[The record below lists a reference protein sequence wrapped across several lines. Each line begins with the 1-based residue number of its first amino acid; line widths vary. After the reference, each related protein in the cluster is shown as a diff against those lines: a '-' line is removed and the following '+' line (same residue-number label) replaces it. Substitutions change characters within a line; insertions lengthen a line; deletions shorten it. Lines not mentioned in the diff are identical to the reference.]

1 MDQQNKVMQRAP
13 SISSCFPE
21 RFSGVSPRY
30 EHEHKHEHENEHEKQ
45 QHHQQRP
52 MKGSVTP
59 LYPLPQPPP
68 PFKAP
73 VDKHLIVEETI
84 QPHHAPPSSS
94 SASPPHHHVP
104 PAGSRPNGAAAPEKP
119 VGQPASIPLPPIP
132 SFPCFGNYG
141 KNTAT
146 STRLY
151 TPFYN
156 AAMKGD
162 WESAEKFLRSH
173 PGAINVRITKKMD
186 TVLHIAA
193 GAKHTKFVE
202 EVVKMMS
209 PADLALRNKSNH
221 TALCFAAA
229 SGVAKIAETMVNKNR
244 DLPGMRG
251 NKGVTPLYIA
261 ALFGHRDMVSYLL
274 RVTDPE
280 HLTEDDYVTLLI
292 ATINTD
298 MFDVALTI
306 LWTKPELATLRDH
319 DGMTALHILA
329 QKPSAIAST
338 SSLESWQRIL
348 YALIC
353 VKEKYEV
360 GFPSGL
366 VMSDISQT
374 KRVSLY
380 LLEKLWS
387 AAKLIVPGIRGV
399 HEKKTMHLQV
409 LQLVKLLC
417 EQISSLE
424 DSKIADLLM
433 HPSQPLLI
441 AAGFGI
447 VELVTELVRSNPD
460 LIWTVDEQSHNIF
473 HVAVMY
479 RREKIFDLIHD
490 LGAHKDMITT
500 YKDPDNNHNLLH
512 LAGKLA
518 PLDQLNSVSGAALQM
533 QRELLWFKEV
543 EKTVHTLSKQ
553 MRDKSGRTPR
563 MLFTEEHRALVKE
576 GEDWMKSTAS
586 SCMLVATLIT
596 TVMFAA
602 IFTVPGGTNNNSG
615 VPILLES
622 NAFITFAIADA
633 FALFSSVTSIL
644 MFLSILTS
652 RYAEEDFLES
662 LPKRLIIGLTT
673 LFLSIASMLIAFS
686 ATIFIV
692 FGSHLA
698 WILVPVALASCIPI
712 TLFAFLH
719 FPLLN
724 DMLCSSYGTG
734 IFTREATM
742 TLCS

>member
-1 MDQQNKVMQRAP
+1 MQRAP

-615 VPILLES
+615 VPILLEL

-724 DMLCSSYGTG
+724 DMLSSSYGTG

>member
-21 RFSGVSPRY
+21 RFSSVSPRY
-30 EHEHKHEHENEHEKQ
+30 EHEHDHDNEPEKQ
-45 QHHQQRP
+45 QHHHQWP
-52 MKGSVTP
+52 MKRTA
-59 LYPLPQPPP
+59 LHALPQPPV

-73 VDKHLIVEETI
+73 VDKHLIVDEKL
-84 QPHHAPPSSS
+84 QPHHAQPSSS
-94 SASPPHHHVP
+94 SASPPHHNVP
-104 PAGSRPNGAAAPEKP
+104 PSSSGSNGAAVPDKP
-119 VGQPASIPLPPIP
+119 DHQPVSIPLPPIP
-132 SFPCFGNYG
+132 SIPRFGNKG
-141 KNTAT
+141 KNIAMRT
-146 STRLY
+146 SLY
-151 TPFYN
+151 TPLYN
-156 AAMKGD
+156 AAMKGH

-173 PGAINVRITKKMD
+173 PGAINVRIRKEMD

-209 PADLALRNKSNH
+209 PADLALRNKSNN
-221 TALCFAAA
+221 TALCYAAA
-229 SGVAKIAETMVNKNR
+229 SGVVKIAESMVNKNR

-251 NKGVTPLYIA
+251 NKGMTPLYIA
-261 ALFGHRDMVSYLL
+261 ALFGHRNMVSYLF
-274 RVTDPE
+274 RVTDDE
-280 HLTEDDYVTLLI
+280 HLTEEDHVNLLH
-292 ATINTD
+292 ATINMD
-298 MFDVALTI
+298 LFDLALTI
-306 LWTKPELATLRDH
+306 LRRKPELATLRDH
-319 DGMTALHILA
+319 DGRTALHILA
-329 QKPSAIAST
+329 QKPLAFAST

-353 VKEKYEV
+353 VKEEYKV

-374 KRVSLY
+374 KKVSLY
-380 LLEKLWS
+380 LLEKLWC
-387 AAKLIVPGIRGV
+387 AVELIGIKAV
-399 HEKKTMHLQV
+399 HEKKTMQLQV

-417 EQISSLE
+417 EQVSSLE
-424 DSKIADLLM
+424 DSNIEDLLM

-447 VELVTELVRSNPD
+447 VELVTELVRSHPD
-460 LIWTVDEQSHNIF
+460 LIWKVDEQSRNIF

-479 RREKIFDLIHD
+479 RREKIFGLIHD

-518 PLDQLNSVSGAALQM
+518 PLDQLNRVSGAALQM

-543 EKTVHTLSKQ
+543 EKTVHPLSKQ
-553 MRDKSGRTPR
+553 MRDKNGRTPR

-602 IFTVPGGTNNNSG
+602 IFTVPGGTDNNTG
-615 VPILLES
+615 VPILLKS
-622 NAFITFAIADA
+622 NAFVTFAISDA

-686 ATIFIV
+686 ATLFIV
-692 FGSHLA
+692 LGCRLA
-698 WILVPVALASCIPI
+698 WILVPIALASCIPI

-719 FPLLN
+719 FPLLT
-724 DMLCSSYGTG
+724 DMLSSPYGTG
-734 IFTREATM
+734 IFARESTI

>member
-1 MDQQNKVMQRAP
+1 MDRQYKVMQRAP

-21 RFSGVSPRY
+21 RYSSVTPRNELELELEH
-30 EHEHKHEHENEHEKQ
+30 EHEHKKQ

-52 MKGSVTP
+52 MNGTVTAFHP
-59 LYPLPQPPP
+59 LLQPQS

-73 VDKHLIVEETI
+73 FDKHLIVEETL
-84 QPHHAPPSSS
+84 QPHNVTPSSS
-94 SASPPHHHVP
+94 SASRPHHHVP
-104 PAGSRPNGAAAPEKP
+104 PSGSKSNGAAAPNKP
-119 VGQPASIPLPPIP
+119 VDQPVSIPLPKIP
-132 SFPCFGNYG
+132 SFPCCGNYG
-141 KNTAT
+141 EKTT
-146 STRLY
+146 TRTGLY
-151 TPFYN
+151 TPLYN
-156 AAMKGD
+156 AAMKGH

-193 GAKHTKFVE
+193 GAKHTKFVQ
-202 EVVKMMS
+202 EVIKMMS

-221 TALCFAAA
+221 TALCYAAA
-229 SGVAKIAETMVNKNR
+229 SGDVKITETMVNKNR

-251 NKGVTPLYIA
+251 NKGATPLYIA
-261 ALFGHRDMVSYLL
+261 ALFGQRDMVSYLL
-274 RVTDPE
+274 RVTDPK
-280 HLTEDDYVTLLI
+280 HLTEEDYVTLLI

-298 MFDVALTI
+298 MFDLALTI
-306 LWTKPELATLRDH
+306 LRAKPELATLRDH

-329 QKPSAIAST
+329 QKPSAFAST

-353 VKEKYEV
+353 VKEKYKV

-366 VMSDISQT
+366 VMSDISRT
-374 KRVSLY
+374 KKVSLY
-380 LLEKLWS
+380 LLEKFWS
-387 AAKLIVPGIRGV
+387 VVKLIVPGIKAV

-417 EQISSLE
+417 KQVSTLE
-424 DSKIADLLM
+424 DSKIADLLTR
-433 HPSQPLLI
+433 PSLPLII
-441 AAGFGI
+441 AAEFGI
-447 VELVTELVRSNPD
+447 VELVTELVSSHPD
-460 LIWTVDEQSHNIF
+460 LLWKVDEQCRNIF

-479 RREKIFDLIHD
+479 RREKIFGLIHD

-518 PLDQLNSVSGAALQM
+518 PVDQLNRVSGAALQM

-543 EKTVHTLSKQ
+543 EKTVHPLSKQ
-553 MRDKSGRTPR
+553 MRDKNGRTPR

-602 IFTVPGGTNNNSG
+602 IFTVPGGTDNNSG
-615 VPILLES
+615 VPILLKS
-622 NAFITFAIADA
+622 NAFTTFAIADA

-652 RYAEEDFLES
+652 RYAEEDFFES

-686 ATIFIV
+686 ATFFMIFGCKLV
-692 FGSHLA
+692 
-698 WILVPVALASCIPI
+698 WILVPIALASCIPI

-734 IFTREATM
+734 LFTREATM
-742 TLCS
+742 TLYS

>member
-1 MDQQNKVMQRAP
+1 MDQQNKVMQRAL

-21 RFSGVSPRY
+21 RFSSVSPRY
-30 EHEHKHEHENEHEKQ
+30 EREHEHDNEPEKQ
-45 QHHQQRP
+45 QHRHQWP
-52 MKGSVTP
+52 MKRTA
-59 LYPLPQPPP
+59 LHALPQPPV

-73 VDKHLIVEETI
+73 VDKHLIVDEKL
-84 QPHHAPPSSS
+84 QPHHAQPSSS
-94 SASPPHHHVP
+94 SASPPHHNVLP
-104 PAGSRPNGAAAPEKP
+104 FSSGSNGAAVPNKP
-119 VGQPASIPLPPIP
+119 DHQPVSIPLPPIP
-132 SFPCFGNYG
+132 SIPCFG
-141 KNTAT
+141 KNIAMRT
-146 STRLY
+146 SLY
-151 TPFYN
+151 TPLYN
-156 AAMKGD
+156 AAMKGH

-173 PGAINVRITKKMD
+173 PGAINVRIRKEMD

-209 PADLALRNKSNH
+209 PADLALRNKSNN
-221 TALCFAAA
+221 TALCYAAA
-229 SGVAKIAETMVNKNR
+229 SGVVKIAETMVNKNR

-251 NKGVTPLYIA
+251 NKGMTPLYIA
-261 ALFGHRDMVSYLL
+261 ALFGHRNMVSYLF
-274 RVTDPE
+274 RVTDDE
-280 HLTEDDYVTLLI
+280 HLTEEDHVNLLH

-298 MFDVALTI
+298 LFDLALTI
-306 LWTKPELATLRDH
+306 LRRKPD
-319 DGMTALHILA
+319 
-329 QKPSAIAST
+329 T

-353 VKEKYEV
+353 VKGEYKV

-374 KRVSLY
+374 KKVSLY
-380 LLEKLWS
+380 LLEKLWR
-387 AAKLIVPGIRGV
+387 AVELIVPGIKVV
-399 HEKKTMHLQV
+399 HEKKTMQLQV

-417 EQISSLE
+417 EQVSSLE
-424 DSKIADLLM
+424 DSNIEDLLT

-447 VELVTELVRSNPD
+447 VELVTELVQSHPD
-460 LIWTVDEQSHNIF
+460 LIWKVDEQSRNIF

-479 RREKIFDLIHD
+479 RREKIFGLIHD

-518 PLDQLNSVSGAALQM
+518 PLDQLNRVSGAALQM

-543 EKTVHTLSKQ
+543 EKTVHPLSKQ
-553 MRDKSGRTPR
+553 MRDKNGRTPR

-602 IFTVPGGTNNNSG
+602 IFTVPGGTDNNKG
-615 VPILLES
+615 VPILLKS
-622 NAFITFAIADA
+622 NAFITFAISDA

-673 LFLSIASMLIAFS
+673 LFLSIASMLVAFS
-686 ATIFIV
+686 ATLFIV
-692 FGSHLA
+692 LGGQLA
-698 WILVPVALASCIPI
+698 WILVPIALASCIPI

-719 FPLLN
+719 FPLLT
-724 DMLCSSYGTG
+724 DMLSSSYGTG
-734 IFTREATM
+734 IFTRESTS

>member
-1 MDQQNKVMQRAP
+1 MDQQNKAMQRAP

-52 MKGSVTP
+52 MKGTVNP

-119 VGQPASIPLPPIP
+119 VDQPVSIPLPPIP

-151 TPFYN
+151 TPLYN

-298 MFDVALTI
+298 MFGQKQLIDLC
-306 LWTKPELATLRDH
+306 LR
-319 DGMTALHILA
+319 I
-329 QKPSAIAST
+329 
-338 SSLESWQRIL
+338 
-348 YALIC
+348 
-353 VKEKYEV
+353 
-360 GFPSGL
+360 
-366 VMSDISQT
+366 
-374 KRVSLY
+374 
-380 LLEKLWS
+380 
-387 AAKLIVPGIRGV
+387 
-399 HEKKTMHLQV
+399 
-409 LQLVKLLC
+409 
-417 EQISSLE
+417 
-424 DSKIADLLM
+424 
-433 HPSQPLLI
+433 
-441 AAGFGI
+441 
-447 VELVTELVRSNPD
+447 
-460 LIWTVDEQSHNIF
+460 
-473 HVAVMY
+473 
-479 RREKIFDLIHD
+479 
-490 LGAHKDMITT
+490 
-500 YKDPDNNHNLLH
+500 
-512 LAGKLA
+512 
-518 PLDQLNSVSGAALQM
+518 
-533 QRELLWFKEV
+533 
-543 EKTVHTLSKQ
+543 
-553 MRDKSGRTPR
+553 
-563 MLFTEEHRALVKE
+563 
-576 GEDWMKSTAS
+576 
-586 SCMLVATLIT
+586 
-596 TVMFAA
+596 
-602 IFTVPGGTNNNSG
+602 
-615 VPILLES
+615 
-622 NAFITFAIADA
+622 
-633 FALFSSVTSIL
+633 
-644 MFLSILTS
+644 
-652 RYAEEDFLES
+652 
-662 LPKRLIIGLTT
+662 
-673 LFLSIASMLIAFS
+673 
-686 ATIFIV
+686 
-692 FGSHLA
+692 A
-698 WILVPVALASCIPI
+698 WIS
-712 TLFAFLH
+712 LF
-719 FPLLN
+719 
-724 DMLCSSYGTG
+724 
-734 IFTREATM
+734 
-742 TLCS
+742 

>member
-1 MDQQNKVMQRAP
+1 MPD
-13 SISSCFPE
+13 
-21 RFSGVSPRY
+21 
-30 EHEHKHEHENEHEKQ
+30 
-45 QHHQQRP
+45 
-52 MKGSVTP
+52 
-59 LYPLPQPPP
+59 
-68 PFKAP
+68 
-73 VDKHLIVEETI
+73 
-84 QPHHAPPSSS
+84 
-94 SASPPHHHVP
+94 
-104 PAGSRPNGAAAPEKP
+104 KP
-119 VGQPASIPLPPIP
+119 VSAPLPPIP
-132 SFPCFGNYG
+132 LFPSFV
-141 KNTAT
+141 KNI
-146 STRLY
+146 STRTSLY
-151 TPFYN
+151 TPLYN
-156 AAMKGD
+156 AAMKGH

-173 PGAINVRITKKMD
+173 PGAINVRITKGMD

-193 GAKHTKFVE
+193 GAKHTNFVE

-209 PADLALRNKSNH
+209 PADLALRNKSNN
-221 TALCFAAA
+221 TALCYAAA

-251 NKGVTPLYIA
+251 NKGATPLYIA
-261 ALFGHRDMVSYLL
+261 ALFGHRDMVSYLFK
-274 RVTDPE
+274 VTDDE
-280 HLTEDDYVTLLI
+280 HLTEEDYLTLLL

-298 MFDVALTI
+298 LFDLALTI
-306 LWTKPELATLRDH
+306 LWKKPELATLRDH

-329 QKPSAIAST
+329 QKPSAFAST

-348 YALIC
+348 YPLIC
-353 VKEKYEV
+353 VEEKYNV

-366 VMSDISQT
+366 VMSDIRQT
-374 KRVSLY
+374 NQVSLY
-380 LLEKLWS
+380 LLEKLWC
-387 AAKLIVPGIRGV
+387 AVELIVPGIKAV
-399 HEKKTMHLQV
+399 HEKKTMHMQV

-417 EQISSLE
+417 EQVSSLE

-447 VELVTELVRSNPD
+447 VELVTELVRSHPD
-460 LIWTVDEQSHNIF
+460 LLWKVDEQSRNIF

-479 RREKIFDLIHD
+479 RREKIFGLIHD
-490 LGAHKDMITT
+490 LGVHKDMITA

-543 EKTVHTLSKQ
+543 EKTVHPLSKQ
-553 MRDKSGRTPR
+553 MRDKNGQTPR

-586 SCMLVATLIT
+586 SCMLVSTLIT

-602 IFTVPGGTNNNSG
+602 IFTVPGGTNKG
-615 VPILLES
+615 LPILLGS
-622 NAFITFAIADA
+622 NSFTTFAISDA

-673 LFLSIASMLIAFS
+673 LFLSIASMLVAFS
-686 ATIFIV
+686 ATFFIAL
-692 FGSHLA
+692 GCRLA
-698 WILVPVALASCIPI
+698 WILVPIALASCVPI

-719 FPLLN
+719 FPLLA
-724 DMLCSSYGTG
+724 DMLRSSYGTG
-734 IFTREATM
+734 LFTREATI
-742 TLCS
+742 TLC

>member
-21 RFSGVSPRY
+21 RISTVSPRY
-30 EHEHKHEHENEHEKQ
+30 DHEHENEHEKQ
-45 QHHQQRP
+45 RHHQQWP
-52 MKGSVTP
+52 MKGAAP
-59 LYPLPQPPP
+59 HALPQPPS

-73 VDKHLIVEETI
+73 VDKHLIVEETL
-84 QPHHAPPSSS
+84 QPHHAPPSS
-94 SASPPHHHVP
+94 SASPPHHHVLP
-104 PAGSRPNGAAAPEKP
+104 SSSRLNGAAVPDKQP
-119 VGQPASIPLPPIP
+119 VSIPLPPIP
-132 SFPCFGNYG
+132 PFPRSG
-141 KNTAT
+141 KNIAMKT
-146 STRLY
+146 SLY
-151 TPFYN
+151 TPLYS
-156 AAMKGD
+156 AAMKGH

-173 PGAINVRITKKMD
+173 PGAINVRITKGMD

-202 EVVKMMS
+202 EAVNMME
-209 PADLALRNKSNH
+209 PEHLALRNKSNN
-221 TALCFAAA
+221 TALCYAAA
-229 SGVAKIAETMVNKNR
+229 SGVAKIAETMVKKNR

-251 NKGVTPLYIA
+251 NKGATPLYIA
-261 ALFGHRDMVSYLL
+261 ALFGHRDMVSYLF
-274 RVTDPE
+274 RVTDDK
-280 HLTEDDYVTLLI
+280 HLTEEDYVALLI

-298 MFDVALTI
+298 MFV
-306 LWTKPELATLRDH
+306 
-319 DGMTALHILA
+319 
-329 QKPSAIAST
+329 
-338 SSLESWQRIL
+338 
-348 YALIC
+348 IC
-353 VKEKYEV
+353 MKEKYKV

-366 VMSDISQT
+366 VMSDISRT
-374 KRVSLY
+374 NKVSLY
-380 LLEKLWS
+380 LLEKLWC
-387 AAKLIVPGIRGV
+387 AVELIGIKAV

-417 EQISSLE
+417 KQVASLE
-424 DSKIADLLM
+424 DSEVADLLM
-433 HPSQPLLI
+433 HPSQPLII

-447 VELVTELVRSNPD
+447 VELVTELIHSHPD
-460 LIWTVDEQSHNIF
+460 LIWKVDEQSRNIF

-479 RREKIFDLIHD
+479 RREKIFRLIHD

-518 PLDQLNSVSGAALQM
+518 PLDELNSVSGAALQM

-543 EKTVHTLSKQ
+543 EKIAHPLSKQ
-553 MRDKSGRTPR
+553 MRDKNGRTPR

-602 IFTVPGGTNNNSG
+602 IFTVPGGTDNNRG

-622 NAFITFAIADA
+622 NAFIIFAISDA

-652 RYAEEDFLES
+652 RYAEEDFLKS
-662 LPKRLIIGLTT
+662 LPRRLIIGLTT

-686 ATIFIV
+686 ATFFIV
-692 FGSHLA
+692 LGCRLA
-698 WILVPVALASCIPI
+698 WILVPIALASCIPI
-712 TLFAFLH
+712 TLFALLH
-719 FPLLN
+719 FPLLT

-734 IFTREATM
+734 IFTREAKI

>member
-21 RFSGVSPRY
+21 RISTVSPRY
-30 EHEHKHEHENEHEKQ
+30 DHEHENEHEKQ
-45 QHHQQRP
+45 RHHQQWP
-52 MKGSVTP
+52 MKGAAP
-59 LYPLPQPPP
+59 HALPQPPS

-73 VDKHLIVEETI
+73 VDKHLIVEETL
-84 QPHHAPPSSS
+84 QPHHAPPSS
-94 SASPPHHHVP
+94 SASPPHHHVLP
-104 PAGSRPNGAAAPEKP
+104 SSSRLNGAAVPDKQP
-119 VGQPASIPLPPIP
+119 VSIPLPPIP
-132 SFPCFGNYG
+132 PFPRSG
-141 KNTAT
+141 KNIAMKT
-146 STRLY
+146 SLY
-151 TPFYN
+151 TPLYS
-156 AAMKGD
+156 AAMKGH

-173 PGAINVRITKKMD
+173 PGAINVRITKGMD

-202 EVVKMMS
+202 EAVNMME
-209 PADLALRNKSNH
+209 PEHLALRNKSNN
-221 TALCFAAA
+221 TALCYAAA
-229 SGVAKIAETMVNKNR
+229 SGVAKIAETMVKKNR

-251 NKGVTPLYIA
+251 NKGATPLYIA
-261 ALFGHRDMVSYLL
+261 ALFGHRDMVSYLF
-274 RVTDPE
+274 RVTDDK
-280 HLTEDDYVTLLI
+280 HLTEEDYVALLI

-298 MFDVALTI
+298 MFGLALTI
-306 LWTKPELATLRDH
+306 LQRKPELATLRDH

-329 QKPSAIAST
+329 QKPLAFAST

-353 VKEKYEV
+353 MKEKYKV

-366 VMSDISQT
+366 VMSDISRT
-374 KRVSLY
+374 NKVSLY
-380 LLEKLWS
+380 LLEKLWC
-387 AAKLIVPGIRGV
+387 AVELIGIKAV

-417 EQISSLE
+417 KQVASLE
-424 DSKIADLLM
+424 DSEVADLLM
-433 HPSQPLLI
+433 HPSQPLII

-447 VELVTELVRSNPD
+447 VELVTELIHSHPD
-460 LIWTVDEQSHNIF
+460 LIWKVDEQSRNIF

-479 RREKIFDLIHD
+479 RREKIFRLIHD

-518 PLDQLNSVSGAALQM
+518 PLDELNSVSGAALQM

-543 EKTVHTLSKQ
+543 EKIAHPLSKQ
-553 MRDKSGRTPR
+553 MRDKNGRTPR

-602 IFTVPGGTNNNSG
+602 IFTVPGGTDNNRG

-622 NAFITFAIADA
+622 NAFIIFAISDA

-652 RYAEEDFLES
+652 RYAEEDFLKS
-662 LPKRLIIGLTT
+662 LPRRLIIGLTT

-686 ATIFIV
+686 ATFFIV
-692 FGSHLA
+692 LGCRLA
-698 WILVPVALASCIPI
+698 WILVPIALASCIPI
-712 TLFAFLH
+712 TLFALLH
-719 FPLLN
+719 FPLLT

-734 IFTREATM
+734 IFTREAKI